1 MLEVGYC
8 LIDIVVVYKNE
19 EGVGK
24 VLKNVLVNREELFII
39 IKLWNDDYKC
49 FCEVLF
55 DSLKKL

>member
-8 LIDIVVVYKNE
+8 LIDIVAVYKNE

-39 IKLWNDDYKC
+39 IKLWNDDYKR

-55 DSLKKL
+55 DSLKKF